1 MSDSAESLQASWSAW
16 KTQVEAALAKSLS
29 EESGLGGECPQRLR
43 EAMSY
48 SLLAGGKRL
57 RPVLVLMACEACGG
71 DSEAALPAA
80 CAIEMIHT
88 YSLIHDDLPAMDDD
102 DYRRGRLTNHK
113 VFGEAMAILAGDALL
128 TLAFEVVARD
138 VRPSSVAAACCAD
151 LAFAAGACG
160 MVGGQVADL
169 EAESQTRSVSEGARE
184 QTSDPSATASL
195 TLRASEHDAL
205 AHLQSIHRRKTGR
218 LIRSALTM
226 GGRIAQADVATLGTL
241 DHYGTCIGLAFQI
254 ADDVLDVT
262 GTQDKLGKGVGKDA
276 GHGKLTYP
284 GLIGLER
291 SRQMA
296 RDLIDEACLAIAP
309 WGERGRRLE
318 ALAHFVLERD
328 H

>member
-1 MSDSAESLQASWSAW
+1 MTDSAESLQASWSAW
-16 KTQVEAALAKSLS
+16 RMQVDEALAKALS
-29 EESGLGGECPQRLR
+29 PEGGLGADCPPRLR
-43 EAMSY
+43 EAMAY
-48 SLLAGGKRL
+48 SLLGGGKRL

-71 DSEAALPAA
+71 DVQAALPAA

-128 TLAFEVVARD
+128 TLAFELIARD
-138 VRPSSVAAACCAD
+138 VRPTAVAAACCAD
-151 LAFAAGACG
+151 LAYAAGACG

-169 EAESQTRSVSEGARE
+169 EAESLTRSGNEGGLPEAEANSRSPVLASRGRE
-184 QTSDPSATASL
+184 ESHL
-195 TLRASEHDAL
+195 M
-205 AHLQSIHRRKTGR
+205 HLQSIHRRKTGR
-218 LIRSALTM
+218 LIRSALTL
-226 GGRIAQADVATLGTL
+226 GGRIAQADVAVLGTL

-262 GTQDKLGKGVGKDA
+262 GSQAKLGKGVGKDA
-276 GHGKLTYP
+276 GLGKLTYP
-284 GLIGLER
+284 GLVGLER
-291 SRQMA
+291 SRHMA